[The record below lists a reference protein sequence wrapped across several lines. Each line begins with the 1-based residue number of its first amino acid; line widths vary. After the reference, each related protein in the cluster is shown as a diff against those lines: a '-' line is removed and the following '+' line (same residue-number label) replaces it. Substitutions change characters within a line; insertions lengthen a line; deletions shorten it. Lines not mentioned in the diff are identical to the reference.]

1 MHYRVIRTNVKDSE
15 GCRHRTY
22 GITKNGLRIED
33 ISFDKQQVKQ
43 LATLFNKLK
52 LDKAH
57 MQYAVEDFLLRN
69 CNISG

>member
-15 GCRHRTY
+15 GGRYRTY
-22 GITKNGLRIED
+22 GITTNGLRIED

-43 LATLFNKLK
+43 LVTLFNKLK

-57 MQYAVEDFLLRN
+57 MSYAVEDFLLRN